1 MRFPGLPLSSD
12 RNTAPGFLERALGAA
27 APMWSVF
34 MLLELLPL
42 FTSVF
47 RAAETLTA
55 LLQHPFSAA
64 GNTPFGV
71 AGTLSTP
78 PELSRC
84 CLEQFLGKMKKS
96 PPLPCGVISTL
107 FGSCGTFLT
116 AEAKCSRCSLFAPC
130 RSCPRQRETN
140 HAPIFAACRI
150 QVASPPTAYADERP
164 CAPLPCGLH
173 PRTAAKRWV
182 TIRRF
187 RPFSSA

>member
-47 RAAETLTA
+47 HAAETLTA

-64 GNTPFGV
+64 WNTPFGV

-84 CLEQFLGKMKKS
+84 CMEQFLGKMKKS
-96 PPLPCGVISTL
+96 PPLSCGVISTL

-116 AEAKCSRCSLFAPC
+116 AEAKCSLRPFALC
-130 RSCPRQRETN
+130 RSCFRRNKKGLPRI
-140 HAPIFAACRI
+140 ALLPPI
-150 QVASPPTAYADERP
+150 QVASPPTAYADEKP
-164 CAPLPCGLH
+164 CALPPGGLH